1 MLNPAWNNR
10 RVTKIKTAVPDVFL
24 EMSETG
30 ASSEFEVDMGVA
42 SRLAVV
48 VDHYIAIEK
57 ENELLKEII
66 DKERKKYTDE
76 VCIFIRM

>member
-1 MLNPAWNNR
+1 M
-10 RVTKIKTAVPDVFL
+10 TKIKTAVPDVFL

-30 ASSEFEVDMGVA
+30 ASSEFEVDMAHHMGVA